1 MIGEEGANVTER
13 GDFETKI
20 HDLTSTDD
28 TFCSNQQLNNQTV
41 IDMNLQTQ
49 RKQVTKNQGNV
60 TMNGNNNTG
69 NTRSMAE
76 INRTWFLRVSSA
88 VFYAVA
94 SFMIMVINKRILTV
108 YKFPS
113 FQVLGIGQMLSTI
126 VILWLS
132 RHFGIVKFTSF
143 SPMIVKK
150 IFPLPLFYVGNMIFG
165 LGGTQALS
173 LPMMTVLRRFS
184 VLMTMILEYLIL
196 NVRPRFEIQL
206 SVFTMIF
213 GAIVAALNDLAF
225 NLPGYTYILLN
236 DVCTAGNGVVTKK
249 KLDAKDL
256 GKYGLL
262 FYNSLLMLP
271 VTVIIAYG
279 TGDLWKAYEY
289 QGWFVT
295 TSIKHTDTHTDI
307 KNEASTMI
315 TENPSEDIY
324 EGINYFFLFHFLL
337 SCVFGFILMFAT
349 LLCTQYNSAL
359 TTTIIGCLKNILITY
374 SGMFIGG
381 DYVFSWWN
389 FIGLNISAIATIM
402 YTKITF
408 GRNSKSSPAKSN
420 TDSKHIEKS
429 SVKERETTI
438 RKEVIG
444 LSVRN
449 NRKDPEQSLPLISN
463 SNNA

>member
-13 GDFETKI
+13 GDFVTKI

-28 TFCSNQQLNNQTV
+28 TFCSDLQLNNQTV

-88 VFYAVA
+88 VFYALA

-113 FQVLGIGQMLSTI
+113 FQVLGLGQMVSTI
-126 VILWLS
+126 VILLIG
-132 RHFGIVKFTSF
+132 RRLEIVSFPSF
-143 SPMIVKK
+143 SPPVVKK
-150 IFPLPLFYVGNMIFG
+150 IWPLPLFYVGNMIFG

-184 VLMTMILEYLIL
+184 VLMTMVAEYFILSI
-196 NVRPRFEIQL
+196 RPRFEIQL

-213 GAIVAALNDLAF
+213 GAMVAALNDLAF
-225 NLPGYTYILLN
+225 NLAGYTYILLN

-289 QGWFVT
+289 EGWTYNNDIESSFVHQG
-295 TSIKHTDTHTDI
+295 
-307 KNEASTMI
+307 A
-315 TENPSEDIY
+315 
-324 EGINYFFLFHFLL
+324 
-337 SCVFGFILMFAT
+337 
-349 LLCTQYNSAL
+349 
-359 TTTIIGCLKNILITY
+359 
-374 SGMFIGG
+374 
-381 DYVFSWWN
+381 
-389 FIGLNISAIATIM
+389 
-402 YTKITF
+402 
-408 GRNSKSSPAKSN
+408 
-420 TDSKHIEKS
+420 
-429 SVKERETTI
+429 ET
-438 RKEVIG
+438 
-444 LSVRN
+444 
-449 NRKDPEQSLPLISN
+449 
-463 SNNA
+463 A